1 MSTPARYRAQIADV
15 HCSIYGTEVFELNE
29 ALRDK
34 AVGFASKAKLND
46 SALAAA
52 YRAKYAPISAYAAA
66 TAPPSVV
73 ACDVATSDVYYSG
86 TLLGE
91 AVENVTKLY
100 TNGSAVYCTVSA
112 HSRCYHRGL
121 IDRYL
126 DSTRRECLLR
136 GFAALFICQSHRFQ
150 SDHRHADLCEL

>member
-1 MSTPARYRAQIADV
+1 MSIRECVSIPTRCRAHIADV

-29 ALRDK
+29 ALRDR

-52 YRAKYAPISAYAAA
+52 YRAKYASISAYSAA

-112 HSRCYHRGL
+112 HSHFYHRGAQV
-121 IDRYL
+121 DRYL
-126 DSTRRECLLR
+126 DSTRR
-136 GFAALFICQSHRFQ
+136 
-150 SDHRHADLCEL
+150 